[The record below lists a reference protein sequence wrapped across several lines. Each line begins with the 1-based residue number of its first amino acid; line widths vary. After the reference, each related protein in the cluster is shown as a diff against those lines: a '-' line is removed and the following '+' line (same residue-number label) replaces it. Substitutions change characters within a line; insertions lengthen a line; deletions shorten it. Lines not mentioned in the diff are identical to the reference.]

1 MTTVSTTSEL
11 AEEQAGE
18 QAAKQAK
25 TQANQ
30 TMLQVFGRARLADF
44 FGDLVIY
51 RNLEPLD
58 RRLKGL
64 KTSSHKMNVLPDRVP
79 RKQDP
84 EYAKAALWFSEQAQK
99 LRRGAPKL
107 SELLFIGDTL
117 YNDGQAY
124 HNMREHS
131 GWQGSCFIG
140 ADRPGESP
148 ALSHLENDIV
158 SGNRWTYIT
167 DWVAHALEQGLHL
180 DKRTVAIVD
189 IDKTAL
195 GAKGRNDHV
204 IDTARL
210 EGIYRTM
217 DDVLGSDFN
226 RADFE
231 KQYAELNRARYH
243 FLTEDNQDYLAY
255 ICLVL
260 NTRLIEYSDMLS
272 EIESK
277 SLDSFEQFLRWVDSR
292 MMINPLSGESLR
304 QVHEAV
310 VTSVRNGDPTPF
322 KRFRRQEFITTVER
336 MGQLSDDASVEQILA
351 EEITLTQEVCELT
364 EWLHERGC
372 LLLCLSDKP
381 DEASCPDRYASSD
394 LQPVHKTPT
403 HRVGTSLRAA
413 LDALG

>member
-11 AEEQAGE
+11 AEEHTDQPL
-18 QAAKQAK
+18 
-25 TQANQ
+25 
-30 TMLQVFGRARLADF
+30 LQSFGRAKLADF

-84 EYAKAALWFSEQAQK
+84 EYAKAAVWFAEQAQK

-107 SELLFIGDTL
+107 SEILFLGDTL

-131 GWQGSCFIG
+131 SWQGSCFIG
-140 ADRPGESP
+140 ADRPAEAP
-148 ALSHLENDIV
+148 ALHHLENEIV
-158 SGNRWTYIT
+158 SANRWTFMR
-167 DWVAHALEQGLHL
+167 DWVAHMLDQGLHL

-204 IDTARL
+204 IDAARL
-210 EGIYRTM
+210 EGIFRTM
-217 DDVLGSDFN
+217 DDVLGDDFN

-231 KQYAELNRARYH
+231 KQYAELNRSRYH

-260 NTRLIEYSDMLS
+260 NTRLIDYKDMLG

-336 MGQLSDDASVEQILA
+336 MGNLSDDVGVDELLA
-351 EEITLTQEVCELT
+351 QEITLTQEVCELT
-364 EWLHERGC
+364 EWLRERGC

-381 DEASCPDRYASSD
+381 DEASCPDRYAPPD
-394 LQPVHKTPT
+394 LLPVHMTET

>member
-1 MTTVSTTSEL
+1 VTTVSTTSEL
-11 AEEQAGE
+11 VEEQTAH
-18 QAAKQAK
+18 
-25 TQANQ
+25 TL
-30 TMLQVFGRARLADF
+30 LQNFGRASLADF

-64 KTSSHKMNVLPDRVP
+64 RTSSHKMDVLPDRVP
-79 RKQDP
+79 RKQDT
-84 EYAKAALWFSEQAQK
+84 EYAKAAVWFAEQAQK

-107 SELLFIGDTL
+107 SEILFVGDTL

-124 HNMREHS
+124 HHMRQHS
-131 GWQGSCFIG
+131 GWLGSCFIG
-140 ADRPGESP
+140 ADRPGETP
-148 ALSHLENDIV
+148 AMQQLEHELV
-158 SGNRWTYIT
+158 SANRWTYIG
-167 DWVAHALEQGLHL
+167 DWAAYMLEQGLHL

-204 IDTARL
+204 IDAARL

-217 DDVLGSDFN
+217 DDVLGNNFN
-226 RADFE
+226 RTDFE
-231 KQYAELNRARYH
+231 KQYSELNRSPYH

-260 NTRLIEYSDMLS
+260 NTRLIEYDEMLD
-272 EIESK
+272 EIKSK

-292 MMINPLSGESLR
+292 MMIHPLSGESLR

-336 MGQLSDDASVEQILA
+336 MGQLADDSAVEEILA
-351 EEITLTQEVCELT
+351 QEITLTQEVCELT

-381 DEASCPDRYASSD
+381 DEASCPDRYAPPE
-394 LQPVHKTPT
+394 LQPVHKTAT
-403 HRVGTSLRAA
+403 HRVGTSLRAQ
-413 LDALG
+413 LDSLG